1 MGQRF
6 GGWEEG
12 ERPWA
17 SREGQQRGPGAPSR
31 RAVSP
36 RRPGGPAGRVQTLM
50 DTTVS
55 LKETHRRGELALKLP
70 LFQHGSHEVTSAL
83 SSGAPGQSHGPQRTL
98 LGGGAQGWALC
109 QLGVR
114 TRGFLWFLIHSLPRW
129 VKPRPRLSPAPGGP
143 HFPGGGRRF
152 HCGTVLP
159 PQPQRSLQGIGSP
172 AQRH

>member
-50 DTTVS
+50 DRTVS

-129 VKPRPRLSPAPGGP
+129 VKPRPRLSPAPGGDRTSLEAGGVSIAGLSSP
-143 HFPGGGRRF
+143 HNPKEVFK
-152 HCGTVLP
+152 V
-159 PQPQRSLQGIGSP
+159 
-172 AQRH
+172 

>member
-1 MGQRF
+1 
-6 GGWEEG
+6 
-12 ERPWA
+12 
-17 SREGQQRGPGAPSR
+17 
-31 RAVSP
+31 
-36 RRPGGPAGRVQTLM
+36 M
-50 DTTVS
+50 DRTVS

-129 VKPRPRLSPAPGGP
+129 VKPRPRLSPAPGGDRTSLEAGGVSIAGLSSP
-143 HFPGGGRRF
+143 HNPKEVFK
-152 HCGTVLP
+152 V
-159 PQPQRSLQGIGSP
+159 
-172 AQRH
+172 